1 MRGRKNLAALLLAVS
16 IVVASYIS
24 IPKEN
29 TLLSPAA
36 PTKDSD
42 HLLISLI
49 AILNSLE
56 IVHIVLHLLL
66 FGTVAFLVGP
76 WQGGSA
82 SLAWSYVLVGSILM
96 ETAQTII
103 GGSDDTQAELISSML
118 FDLLVNGIGGWV
130 GIQAA
135 FRFERQRVIQWN
147 TRQKS

>member
-1 MRGRKNLAALLLAVS
+1 MRGRKNLATLLLAVS
-16 IVVASYIS
+16 IVLASYIS

-42 HLLISLI
+42 NFVVSLI
-49 AILNSLE
+49 AILNSIE
-56 IVHIVLHLLL
+56 IVHITLHLFL

-76 WQGGSA
+76 WQGGST
-82 SLAWSYVLVGSILM
+82 SLAWSYVLIGGIVM

-103 GGSDDTQAELISSML
+103 GGSDNTQAELISSIL
-118 FDLLVNGIGGWV
+118 FDLLVNGIGGWI